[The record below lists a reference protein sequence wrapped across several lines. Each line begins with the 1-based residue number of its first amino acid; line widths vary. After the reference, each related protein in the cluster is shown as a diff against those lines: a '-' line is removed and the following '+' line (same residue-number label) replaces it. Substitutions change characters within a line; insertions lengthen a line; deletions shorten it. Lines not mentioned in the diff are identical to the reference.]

1 MWAACGAS
9 YSRTDRNCARCAV
22 RVIGLTLEAGGVRRG
37 PPSLVG
43 RLLLAQ
49 VAPLA
54 ILAAA
59 LALAGALAARQ
70 VVEKSSDR
78 LLAGSV
84 TAIVAQ
90 IGARDGR
97 ATVNLSPWSLGLLD
111 NPERDAVFY
120 DVRQGRRLITG
131 YDDLPRLPAPPPN
144 ETNFAYGRMRGMPVR
159 IAQSTVMVPGVQDPV
174 VVAVA
179 QSLDSRQASV
189 RELLFSLIGLPVLM
203 VLVAAVLVWPAVTWG
218 LAPLRR
224 LTADLTGRS
233 LASRP
238 DFTPAQP
245 IDAPAELSPVVAAF
259 NRLMS
264 SLERSTLAL
273 ERFSADASHQLRTP
287 LSVIVANLALL
298 DRSVTAPVARDL
310 LTDSRDA
317 ASNLQRV
324 LSQLLAL
331 ARSEA
336 TASEGVA
343 DLQGLIEAIAAE
355 AARAFPEAHVRR
367 RLPAGPMALDGNAIL
382 IGELLRNLI
391 FNACGYGGGEVLV
404 AARLSGSRLRLTIW
418 DHGPGV
424 AEQDLETVFTP
435 FKRGAVGDV
444 EPGAG
449 LGLAIVRSIAEKL
462 KIDVGLRNRR
472 RRSGLVIELDFA
484 RAPAS
489 L

>member
-1 MWAACGAS
+1 
-9 YSRTDRNCARCAV
+9 V
-22 RVIGLTLEAGGVRRG
+22 KRG

-49 VAPLA
+49 VGPLA
-54 ILAAA
+54 VLAAA
-59 LALAGALAARQ
+59 LAIAGALVARQ

-84 TAIVAQ
+84 TSIVAQ
-90 IGARDGR
+90 VGAHDGQ
-97 ATVNLSPWSLGLLD
+97 ATVALTPWSLGLLD

-120 DVRQGRRLITG
+120 EVRQGQRLITG
-131 YDDLPRLPAPPPN
+131 YGDLPRFAEPAPN
-144 ETNFAYGRMRGMPVR
+144 ETNFAYARMHGMPVR
-159 IAQSTVMVPGVQDPV
+159 IAQSTVMVPGVAEPV

-179 QSLDSRQASV
+179 QSLDSRQASI
-189 RELLFSLIGLPVLM
+189 RELLFNLIGLPVLL
-203 VLVAAVLVWPAVTWG
+203 VLAAGALVWPAVGWG

-224 LTADLTGRS
+224 LTADLTARS
-233 LASRP
+233 QSNHP

-245 IDAPAELSPVVAAF
+245 SDAPAELSPVVAAF

-264 SLERSTLAL
+264 SLERSAAAL

-298 DRSVTAPVARDL
+298 DRFVTPPSARAL
-310 LTDSRDA
+310 LADSRDA
-317 ASNLQRV
+317 AANLQQV

-336 TASEGVA
+336 AASEGQA
-343 DLQGLIEAIAAE
+343 DLHVLIAAITAE
-355 AARAFPEAHVRR
+355 ADRAFPATHIRC
-367 RLPAGPMALDGNAIL
+367 RLPGALPGLKGNPIL
-382 IGELLRNLI
+382 MGELLRNLV
-391 FNACGYGGGEVLV
+391 FNACQYGGGGV
-404 AARLSGSRLRLTIW
+404 AIQAHAEGSRVRLLIW

-424 AEQDLETVFTP
+424 PAQDIETLFAP

-444 EPGAG
+444 QPGAG

-462 KIDVGLRNRR
+462 DIGVSLRARR
-472 RRSGLVIELDFA
+472 PRPGLVVDLRLPTQA
-484 RAPAS
+484 A
-489 L
+489 